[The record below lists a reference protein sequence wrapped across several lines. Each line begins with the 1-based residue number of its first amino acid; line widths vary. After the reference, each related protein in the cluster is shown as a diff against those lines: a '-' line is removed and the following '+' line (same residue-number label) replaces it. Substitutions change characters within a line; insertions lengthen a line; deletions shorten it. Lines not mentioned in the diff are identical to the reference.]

1 MSGQV
6 ADSSIKL
13 EVSLPSGHCETIS
26 VSDSGTIADLKIA
39 AQRSF
44 GQCFLRLATA
54 DGRLLDPTDSL
65 GLSGLQDGDC
75 LSAVAQ
81 QPKIAA
87 NRSAFALYCV
97 GGHRIITWGDPE
109 RGGDSSRDQHQLR
122 NVQQICGTYFA
133 FAAILAD
140 RTVVTWGDPNA
151 GGDSSRVQDQLRNV
165 QQICG
170 TYFSFAAILA
180 DRTVVTWGDPNAGGD
195 SSRVQDQLRN
205 VQQICGAYFAF
216 AAILADGSVVTWG
229 QPDKGGDSSRV
240 QDQLRNVQQICGTY
254 FAFAAI
260 FGR

>member
-39 AQRSF
+39 ARRSF

-65 GLSGLQDGDC
+65 SLSGLQDGDC

-97 GGHRIITWGDPE
+97 GGHRIITWG
-109 RGGDSSRDQHQLR
+109 
-122 NVQQICGTYFA
+122 
-133 FAAILAD
+133 
-140 RTVVTWGDPNA
+140 
-151 GGDSSRVQDQLRNV
+151 
-165 QQICG
+165 
-170 TYFSFAAILA
+170 
-180 DRTVVTWGDPNAGGD
+180 
-195 SSRVQDQLRN
+195 
-205 VQQICGAYFAF
+205 
-216 AAILADGSVVTWG
+216 

-240 QDQLRNVQQICGTY
+240 QDQLRNVQQICGSGR
-254 FAFAAI
+254 AFAAI
-260 FGR
+260 LADRSVVTWGDPKCGGDSSRVQDQLRNVQQIRGTALCFCCNFGRWKRGDLGRSRRRVVTAPESKISSGMSSRFVDQRTAVLLLQFWQMEAW

>member
-109 RGGDSSRDQHQLR
+109 RGGDSSRDQRQLR

-140 RTVVTWGDPNA
+140 RTVVTWG
-151 GGDSSRVQDQLRNV
+151 G
-165 QQICG
+165 
-170 TYFSFAAILA
+170 
-180 DRTVVTWGDPNAGGD
+180 PNAGGD

-205 VQQICGAYFAF
+205 VQQICGAGNAF

-229 QPDKGGDSSRV
+229 DPDHGGDSSRV
-240 QDQLRNVQQICGTY
+240 QDQLRNVQQISHTKC
-254 FAFAAI
+254 AFAAI
-260 FGR
+260 LADGTVVTWGHATYGGDRAIVHEQIMYI